1 MVGQV
6 LLAAERGES
15 SVQRR
20 ASADMWSVGVINFEL
35 FANRRL
41 FDVASTSDAD
51 VISQVIQLHI
61 AIHPLIVYL

>member
-1 MVGQV
+1 
-6 LLAAERGES
+6 
-15 SVQRR
+15 
-20 ASADMWSVGVINFEL
+20 MWSVGVINFEL